1 MFNKNQSNASLGR
14 YVLTA
19 LATGLIALPGFAS
32 ADEPELSE
40 IKVVATALNTE
51 ALQQEV
57 ADKSI
62 AEALERVRAQI
73 AADTKRHVNRTVKN
87 TPVLIVAGKNA
98 KPIG

>member
-1 MFNKNQSNASLGR
+1 MFTKNQIRANLGR
-14 YVLTA
+14 KALIV
-19 LATGLIALPGFAS
+19 LATGLIAMPGFAS

-40 IKVVATALNTE
+40 IRVVATALNTE
-51 ALQQEV
+51 ALQREV

-73 AADTKRHVNRTVKN
+73 AADTKRHVNRTVRN
-87 TPVLIVAGKNA
+87 TPILIVAGKSA